1 MCIPVSIADDNVSEE
16 TELFT
21 VLLDSA
27 DSAVQFTLQSAN
39 VTIIDGM

>member
-1 MCIPVSIADDNVSEE
+1 MCIPVSITDDNVSEE

-39 VTIIDGM
+39 VMIIDGM